1 MIASANKAFVGIGKE
16 TTEGTAVAVAPI
28 HFSECDVKGVTA
40 LMDMNYV
47 TGRDA
52 VEDQISGVLSVSG
65 SLKTDLE
72 FDGFALL
79 LQCMFP
85 QAATELAFRPNRAA
99 GADVS
104 TIQPSFTLIKKFNDL
119 DTAYTYAGCKV
130 KSLGIE
136 IDGSAGPIPVV
147 IEVEGISETAAG
159 TVSAPGAP
167 TILKN
172 QNIASMSEGGSAL
185 PSGTKLSLKIDFG
198 LDADIAF
205 TVGNGG
211 KRKTIDANQMSV
223 TGTLTALCQDTSLIA
238 KQLARTES
246 SLSVVLLNGTKKLTI
261 AIPKLKY
268 EPSTPPIQGK
278 KGILL
283 SIPFRAYVAN
293 DTDKIITFQAETIVP

>member
-1 MIASANKAFVGIGKE
+1 MIASANKALVGIAKE
-16 TTEGTAVAVAPI
+16 TTEGTAVAVTGI
-28 HFSECDVKGVTA
+28 NFSECDVKGVTA
-40 LMDMNYV
+40 LMDSNYV

-52 VEDQISGVLSVSG
+52 VADQIPGRTHVAG

-72 FDGFALL
+72 FDGFSLL

-85 QAATELAFRPNRAA
+85 QAANALAFRPNRAA
-99 GADVS
+99 GAGVD
-104 TIQPSFTLIKKFNDL
+104 TIQPSFTLIKKFTDL
-119 DTAYTYAGCKV
+119 AAAYTYAGCKV

-136 IDGSAGPIPVV
+136 IDGSAGQIPVT
-147 IEVEGISETAAG
+147 IEIEGIAETAAG
-159 TVSAPGAP
+159 TVAAPAAP
-167 TILKN
+167 VLLMN
-172 QNIASMSEGGSAL
+172 QHVTAITEGGSAL
-185 PSGTKLSLKIDFG
+185 PSGTKLSLKVDFG

-211 KRKTIDANQMSV
+211 KRKTIDCNQMSV

-246 SLSVVLLNGTKKLTI
+246 SLTVVLLNGTKQLTI
-261 AIPKLKY
+261 AIPTLKY

-283 SIPFRAYVAN
+283 SIPFRAYVSA
-293 DTDKIITFQAETIVP
+293 DTDKIITFQAETVGG